1 MKYIG
6 KNKLNPWNCFG
17 KVIIVGF
24 FASCSVLIQGCA
36 TGSSSQSVSASLKRI
51 SEPGPVT
58 IRLKGKGG
66 DQTTTRFY
74 SHSRTKNYHQ
84 AQIVKKKDEI
94 VEFSLLETI
103 KNHNEKSDRI
113 TVLSTAKDKDG
124 IVSLHDLAFP
134 EVNEVIEY
142 IYTSTG
148 KVLKA
153 GDYPKWSIFYVPPLP
168 LPSGSVSVGDTWEM
182 TEEWRSMNNGIP
194 LQVSL
199 VGILKNVYQCGQDRC
214 ADIELSGD
222 VAIANAP
229 AVEINFI
236 SEMHGR
242 LLFNLD
248 KGINVWSLIQ
258 GQEDLRV
265 NQDQTVVISCLASN
279 LLGPEEIKLP
289 TSDTITK
296 CDPTG
301 NPVTEIP

>member
-1 MKYIG
+1 ME
-6 KNKLNPWNCFG
+6 NPKKPSLSIWNYLENA
-17 KVIIVGF
+17 IIVGF

-36 TGSSSQSVSASLKRI
+36 TGRSSQSLSASLKRI
-51 SEPGPVT
+51 NDPGSVT
-58 IRLKGKGG
+58 IQLKGQKG
-66 DQTTTRFY
+66 DKAATRFY
-74 SHSRTKNYHQ
+74 SHSQTKSFHQ

-94 VEFSLLETI
+94 VEFTLVETI
-103 KNHNEKSDRI
+103 KHNNTSSDRI
-113 TVLSTAKDKDG
+113 TVLSTSKDKDG
-124 IVSLHDLAFP
+124 VVSLHDLAFP
-134 EVNEVIEY
+134 EKDEVIEY
-142 IYTSTG
+142 IYTSKG

-168 LPSGSVSVGDTWEM
+168 LPDGPVQVGDTWEM

-199 VGILKNVYQCGQDRC
+199 VGILKNVYQCGEDRC

-229 AVEINFI
+229 AVEIDFI

-248 KGINVWSLIQ
+248 KGMNVWSLIQ

-265 NQDQTVVISCLASN
+265 NEDQTIVVSCLASN
-279 LLGPEEIKLP
+279 LLEPE
-289 TSDTITK
+289 TAQFSMDRSMTK

-301 NPVTEIP
+301 QPVTEIP